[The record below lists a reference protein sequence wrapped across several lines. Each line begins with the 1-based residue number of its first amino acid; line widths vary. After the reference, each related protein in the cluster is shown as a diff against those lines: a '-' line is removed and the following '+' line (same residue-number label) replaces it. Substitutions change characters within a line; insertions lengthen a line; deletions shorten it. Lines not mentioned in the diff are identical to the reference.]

1 MTKREFL
8 MDVIGAIEGKE
19 GVDVVAVRDF
29 AMEQI
34 AKMDERNATRSSK
47 PTKTQLEN
55 EAVKEQILAAFEVGE
70 VLVAAAIGERVGI
83 STQKASALCRQLVEV
98 GSLKSHEVK
107 IPKKGKQKAYSI
119 ITESE
124 ESEEPETEEQIYS
137 SNNMGSNLVTPFYL
151 QDSLDVLRLRFRL

>member
-19 GVDVVAVRDF
+19 GVDVVAVRDY

-70 VLVAAAIGERVGI
+70 VLVASAVGERVGI

-98 GSLKSHEVK
+98 GSLKVHEVK

-119 ITESE
+119 ITEPE
-124 ESEEPETEEQIYS
+124 EQCTEEQTDLS
-137 SNNMGSNLVTPFYL
+137 SRTGSNLVTPFYL
-151 QDSLDVLRLRFRL
+151 

>member
-8 MDVIGAIEGKE
+8 MNVIGAIEGKE

-124 ESEEPETEEQIYS
+124 EPETEEQTYS
-137 SNNMGSNLVTPFYL
+137 SSRQGSNLVTPFYL
-151 QDSLDVLRLRFRL
+151 QDSLDVLRLRSRL